1 MRVHELSAGEC
12 WEVLSRSHVGRLAC
26 ARGDQPYVVPIS
38 FSYDVLA
45 NCVFSFSAVGKKV
58 DWMRENPKVCLEVEE
73 VADRFNWTTIVVIGR
88 YDEIGDTPDQR
99 EVRARALKLF
109 EERSRW
115 WLPAAAKLGSQERPA
130 VVVYRIH
137 VESVSGRRTEQ
148 TDT

>member
-1 MRVHELSAGEC
+1 MIVHELSSGEC
-12 WEVLSRSHVGRLAC
+12 WEVLSRSHIGRLAC
-26 ARGDQPYVVPIS
+26 ARGDQPYIVPIS

-45 NCVFSFSAVGKKV
+45 NCVFGFSAVGKKI

-73 VADRFNWTTIVVIGR
+73 VADRFNWTTIVVFGR

-99 EVRARALKLF
+99 DVRARALKLF

-115 WLPAAAKLGSQERPA
+115 WLPAAAKLGSHQRSA